1 MRKNGGATDIN
12 ENLNDIKNVTA
23 TVVEGAAAVI
33 IANVRWVPGT
43 GTPVLQG
50 GTRPRGSVARG
61 REGGR
66 RAVGSARK
74 GPHQSGCHGGRES
87 LERSLAVVP
96 WRRGRLGRAAVVQVR
111 RWLVWVALVVILPV
125 FLAPAPGMVRCWQG
139 KVGVVASPVVAW
151 RAAVLGLIQGS
162 WGWAGIWWGW
172 LPVVVLGVAGR
183 GPVELGLG
191 RGQGRG

>member
-33 IANVRWVPGT
+33 IANIRWVPGT

-50 GTRPRGSVARG
+50 GTRPCGSVARG

-74 GPHQSGCHGGRES
+74 GPHQSGCRRGRES
-87 LERSLAVVP
+87 LERSLA
-96 WRRGRLGRAAVVQVR
+96 AE
-111 RWLVWVALVVILPV
+111 
-125 FLAPAPGMVRCWQG
+125 PA
-139 KVGVVASPVVAW
+139 K
-151 RAAVLGLIQGS
+151 
-162 WGWAGIWWGW
+162 
-172 LPVVVLGVAGR
+172 
-183 GPVELGLG
+183 
-191 RGQGRG
+191 